1 MVVTEEEQEALDDG
15 ALPTINLARALM
27 DGVRQTLTLPRSLPK
42 EAITPNYRNRS
53 HAHHLDFLFSRSSHN
68 HTPVLF
74 WLRRRKGLHVED
86 KAVQSATKQRTLA
99 RKK

>member
-1 MVVTEEEQEALDDG
+1 MIAIDRM
-15 ALPTINLARALM
+15 TIISISFF
-27 DGVRQTLTLPRSLPK
+27 Q
-42 EAITPNYRNRS
+42 I
-53 HAHHLDFLFSRSSHN
+53 FSQSYAPS
-68 HTPVLF
+68 F